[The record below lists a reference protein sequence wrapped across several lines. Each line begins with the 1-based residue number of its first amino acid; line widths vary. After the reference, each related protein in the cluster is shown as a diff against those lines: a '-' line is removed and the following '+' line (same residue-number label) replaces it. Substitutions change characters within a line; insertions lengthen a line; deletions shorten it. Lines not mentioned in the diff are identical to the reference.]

1 MNPGATLA
9 YALSGHCGR
18 STRARPPVLSHLR
31 SSHYDLLSAQEHSR
45 AATYYSQRETR
56 TQRVQCTF
64 AASAAHPRTFAAMPH
79 RCILGTRA
87 TVGLGQCAGYIVLTY
102 PRPIEK
108 EGTRCSPLFPDP
120 HALRVHA
127 RRRARAPLPTRPT
140 PRRVGLPPGAIAAA
154 EAHARKSRVH
164 IRALGC
170 HPASRFPRRQRLE
183 GGSMLLDFLHAIA
196 QRSSGQSHR
205 SRPAK
210 ILDRRPGF
218 SLSSAAVCQGLKKST
233 EDKGVLG

>member
-1 MNPGATLA
+1 MRSAAIAVDPLAHGLPCSHICGAATMICCLRRSTLRLTRRYILLA
-9 YALSGHCGR
+9 ARNTDTARPMHVCCLRSAPPHICSDAASVHSRHSGNSRARAMRWIHSADLPSSDRERRNALLAVIPRSAR
-18 STRARPPVLSHLR
+18 STRAR
-31 SSHYDLLSAQEHSR
+31 A
-45 AATYYSQRETR
+45 
-56 TQRVQCTF
+56 
-64 AASAAHPRTFAAMPH
+64 
-79 RCILGTRA
+79 
-87 TVGLGQCAGYIVLTY
+87 
-102 PRPIEK
+102 
-108 EGTRCSPLFPDP
+108 
-120 HALRVHA
+120 HA